1 MSNVKISDLTENT
14 NPSGSEEL
22 VYAVNGTN
30 WKVTLDTVKTF
41 VKPDGAYIFKW
52 TVETFNNLPQS
63 WMVNWDVYNVE
74 AEFELSWKVYPAGT
88 DVAWNGSAWNPLWW
102 NAEVDNTAYGS
113 SWDWQ
118 TSKAP
123 SKNAVY
129 DKINSMDTAI
139 SWKQDTINDLETIR
153 SWASAWATAT
163 QPADVLTKT
172 NTTAFTPSAN
182 YHPATKKYVDDNAVT
197 FKPFPAWL
205 DTTHTTQDFLDSVAA
220 LNLPAWSA
228 YLWQVSTNDMPAWV
242 SVQGDVEVYVY
253 PQNVIYAVM
262 RSAEVAP
269 YIWSVNSYD
278 YRGREPEANLV
289 TGATAPDYPTQWML
303 WYDTTEDKLKTFD
316 GTDWNECWGWATYN
330 AWIWIKIETLYDTQW
345 PCDSWWHVPSYD
357 EATAL
362 VTYLTTLWID
372 MANEN
377 YLKIPFAWDIYDY
390 NGLHTGSGTYW
401 VLYTSTI
408 YHPAGTSE
416 NTYNAYTIMF
426 NYYSNKFRIKTSR
439 DDPSEGCSI
448 RPFKNEPVIPDNE
461 RTTLFDWSSVANGA
475 WIFYDATNWLISIS
489 EDWEN
494 RLTIA
499 DKNLWA
505 TTVYAEWDVLSE
517 ANCGKFYQWWN
528 NYGFPRGPATNFL
541 VSTQFDVTSCKPS
554 QYASNQFSTNSMW
567 FVDSSIDRYSSRNL
581 WWDLSKSYTENWIS
595 NTWVLSINWQN
606 GHININIEDEVV
618 ISSAFPSSPYEWLCC
633 FNTSLWKLFA
643 YNWEDWIEPWITY
656 SARNWIALEP
666 AGQDITKMQW
676 PCDDWFHVPTV
687 SEITDIKN
695 YLAALWISGKSNIS
709 SYLHLPA
716 FERGV
721 DWNID
726 TTTYYDYWTSSV
738 NDSWRPYEAYMNS
751 SWTITFTAYSS
762 RHWLPVRPYKDTPVA
777 PDNTW
782 TMTFDWSGLAQGAWI
797 FEDSTNW
804 LISISINWTEWI
816 TIADKNIWASTVYT
830 SWDTVSESNSW
841 FSFQWWNCYWFP
853 WINWVWADGQWTIYF
868 VSWSIDVTWFWADTP
883 YSSSTYYTGTSSTE
897 WFSWDWSDLWWYIS
911 WQPQGQAFVNT
922 WVLSINWQNW
932 HVVIPTWTNY
942 SWVEKQ
948 ITNWEVELWLRTIV
962 NNTGSWFTL
971 TAPATLLD
979 GEEYVIRIN
988 NLYDAVTA
996 WDEIVLGTWFSD
1008 PWNTDLSLSSY
1019 ASDQFVFLAI
1029 NWVLELQPEVMSWN
1043 GWAPL

>member
-14 NPSGSEEL
+14 SPSGSEEF

-74 AEFELSWKVYPAGT
+74 TEFELSWKVYPAGT

-102 NAEVDNTAYGS
+102 NAEVDDTAYGS

-129 DKINSMDTAI
+129 DKISSMDTAI
-139 SWKQDTINDLETIR
+139 SWKQDTINDLEAIR

-197 FKPFPAWL
+197 FKPFPAGFVTNS
-205 DTTHTTQDFLDSVAA
+205 TTTAFLSSITA
-220 LNLPAWSA
+220 LSLPSGMA
-228 YLWQVSTNDMPAWV
+228 YLWQVSLNDMPDWV
-242 SVQGDVEVYVY
+242 TVQAEVEVYIY
-253 PQNVIYAVM
+253 PQNVAYCVM
-262 RSAEVAP
+262 RSSEVAP
-269 YIWSVNSYD
+269 YVWEVNSYEN
-278 YRGREPEANLV
+278 RWREPLSNQY
-289 TGATAPDYPTQWML
+289 TWTTAPDYPTQWML
-303 WYDTTEDKLKTFD
+303 WYDTTNNQLKAY
-316 GTDWNECWGWATYN
+316 DWNNWQATGKEYD
-330 AWIWIKIETLYDTQW
+330 AWTWIEIGARYDIQW
-345 PCDSWWHVPSYD
+345 PCPVWRHIPTVE
-357 EATAL
+357 EATT
-362 VTYLTTLWID
+362 VVECLTSFWIQRSPV
-372 MANEN
+372 N
-377 YLKIPFAWDIYDY
+377 YLKLPASWKLSWYGASRSSTGQFWD
-390 NGLHTGSGTYW
+390 YW
-401 VLYTSTI
+401 TTTLFQQYS
-408 YHPAGTSE
+408 S
-416 NTYNAYTIMF
+416 YNARVLQVMF
-426 NYYSNKFRIKTSR
+426 WDYFGGYDIDIHYSSFWY
-439 DDPSEGCSI
+439 GCSI
-448 RPFKNEPVIPDNE
+448 RPFKNVPVAPDNTW
-461 RTTLFDWSSVANGA
+461 TTLFDWSSVAQDA
-475 WIFYDATNWLISIS
+475 WIFRDETNWLISIS
-489 EDWEN
+489 EDWVN
-494 RLTIA
+494 WITMT

-505 TTVYAEWDVLSE
+505 TQVRNEWDTLSE
-517 ANCGKFYQWWN
+517 ANCGKCYQRWN
-528 NYGFPRGPATNFL
+528 NYGFAWTWAEDHL
-541 VSTQFDVTSCKPS
+541 IDTEIDVTSYWPS
-554 QYASNQFSTNSMW
+554 EYSSSQFLKGTSNIYTDRSTNN
-567 FVDSSIDRYSSRNL
+567 YSLRNL
-581 WWDLSKSYTENWIS
+581 WWDLTRQTIDNWIF
-595 NTWVLSINWQN
+595 NTWVLSINNQTWN
-606 GHININIEDEVV
+606 VFINIEDEVV
-618 ISSAFPSSPYEWLCC
+618 ISGAFPSSPYEWLCC
-633 FNTSLWKLFA
+633 FNTSLWKLFV
-643 YNWEDWIEPWITY
+643 YNWEEWIEPWITY
-656 SARNWIALEP
+656 SARDWIALSP
-666 AGQDITKMQW
+666 ASQDITKMQW
-676 PCDDWFHVPTV
+676 PCDNWFHVPTV
-687 SEITDIKN
+687 SEITDIKD

-716 FERGV
+716 FERGT
-721 DWNID
+721 DWNIG
-726 TTTYYDYWTSSV
+726 TTNYYDYWTSSV
-738 NDSWRPYEAYMNS
+738 NDNWRPYEAYMNS
-751 SWTITFTAYSS
+751 SWAIAFTAYSS

-782 TMTFDWSGLAQGAWI
+782 TMTFDWSSLAQGAWI

-804 LISISINWTEWI
+804 LISISINWIEWI

-841 FSFQWWNCYWFP
+841 FSFQWWNNYWFP
-853 WINWVWADGQWTIYF
+853 WINWVWEDWQWTINITW
-868 VSWSIDVTWFWADTP
+868 WSANAEWYWPDNP
-883 YSSSTYYTGTSSTE
+883 YSSSTYYTGTTSTE

>member
-102 NAEVDNTAYGS
+102 NAEVDDTAYGS

-129 DKINSMDTAI
+129 DKISSMDTVI
-139 SWKQDTINDLETIR
+139 NWKQDTINDLEAIR
-153 SWASAWATAT
+153 SWASAWSTAT

-197 FKPFPAWL
+197 FKPFPNWF
-205 DTTHTTQDFLDSVAA
+205 DTTHDTEDFLDSVAT

-228 YLWQVSTNDMPAWV
+228 YLWQISTSDMPDWV

-262 RSAEVAP
+262 RSAEIAP

-289 TGATAPDYPTQWML
+289 TGTTAPDYPTQWML
-303 WYDTTEDKLKTFD
+303 WYDTTNNQLKAY
-316 GTDWNECWGWATYN
+316 DWNSWQATGKEYN
-330 AWIWIKIETLYDTQW
+330 AWTWIEIGAKYDIQW
-345 PCDSWWHVPSYD
+345 PCPVWRHIPTVE
-357 EATAL
+357 EATT
-362 VTYLTTLWID
+362 VVECLTSFWIKRSPV
-372 MANEN
+372 N
-377 YLKIPFAWDIYDY
+377 YLKLPASWHLSCYGAARSSTGSFWDYWTVTLFERYSNNYDARTLQVYFSEYSWGYDTDIY
-390 NGLHTGSGTYW
+390 
-401 VLYTSTI
+401 
-408 YHPAGTSE
+408 
-416 NTYNAYTIMF
+416 
-426 NYYSNKFRIKTSR
+426 YSSIWY
-439 DDPSEGCSI
+439 GCSI
-448 RPFKNEPVIPDNE
+448 RPFKNVPVAPDNTW
-461 RTTLFDWSSVANGA
+461 TTLFDWSSVAQDA
-475 WIFYDATNWLISIS
+475 WIFRDETNWLISIS
-489 EDWEN
+489 EDWIN
-494 RLTIA
+494 WITMT

-505 TTVYAEWDVLSE
+505 TQVRNEWDTLSE
-517 ANCGKFYQWWN
+517 ANCGKCYQRWN
-528 NYGFPRGPATNFL
+528 NYSFAWAWAEDHL
-541 VSTQFDVTSCKPS
+541 VDTQIDVTSYWPS
-554 QYASNQFSTNSMW
+554 EYNSNQFLKGTSDIYTDHTTNNHSL
-567 FVDSSIDRYSSRNL
+567 RNL
-581 WWDLSKSYTENWIS
+581 WWDLTRQAIDNWIF
-595 NTWVLSINWQN
+595 NTWVLSVNNQTWNVYID
-606 GHININIEDEVV
+606 IEDEVV
-618 ISSAFPSSPYEWLCC
+618 ISSAFPASPYIWLCC
-633 FNTSLWKLFA
+633 FNTALLKLFV
-643 YNWEDWIEPWITY
+643 YDWENWIEPWISY
-656 SARNWIALEP
+656 SARDWIALSP

-676 PCDDWFHVPTV
+676 PCDNWFHVPTV

-695 YLAALWISGKSNIS
+695 YLATLWISGKSNIS

-721 DWNID
+721 DWNIG

-738 NDSWRPYEAYMNS
+738 NDSWRPYEAYMNN
-751 SWTITFTAYSS
+751 SWTITFTSYSS

-782 TMTFDWSGLAQGAWI
+782 TMTFDWSGIAQGAWI
-797 FEDSTNW
+797 FEDRTNW
-804 LISISINWTEWI
+804 LISMSINWTDWI
-816 TIADKNIWASTVYT
+816 TIADKNIWATVVWDY
-830 SWDTVSESNSW
+830 WDTTDETNAW
-841 FSFQWWNCYWFP
+841 FGFQWWNCYWFP
-853 WINWVWADGQWTIYF
+853 WINWVWADGQWTIDF

-883 YSSSTYYTGTSSTE
+883 YSSSTYYTGTASTE
-897 WFSWDWSDLWWYIS
+897 WFSWDWGDLWWYIS

-922 WVLSINWQNW
+922 WVLSINWQSW

-988 NLYDAVTA
+988 NLYDAATA
-996 WDEIVLGTWFSD
+996 WDSITLGTWFSD

-1029 NWVLELQPEVMSWN
+1029 NWVLELQPEVMGWN